1 VEKKDLATRA
11 VDTLE
16 ACAEA
21 IETLGAAESWQT
33 AANEILRLLGT
44 AVEADRAYLYRNFR
58 GDDEALC
65 QEYMFEWSVPG
76 VMASI
81 EVPGWETWPYEGGLE
96 RWVEVLGAG
105 QAIQGPTGELSEGER
120 KQIDQDIVSIC
131 VVPIFVEGEWWGY
144 LGFDDCAEQRH
155 WTTVEIA
162 ALRAGA
168 AAIGSAI
175 HRERLDEERRSA
187 ELYLRSHLEHLP
199 AVTYIETTSS
209 DSKLGYVEAYISPQI
224 ESLLGY
230 TPEEWLGDDNYSIW
244 NEMMHPEDRNRVE
257 ELARRT
263 SESGEPYLA
272 EYRVRNK
279 STGQWV
285 WIRDQSHLVEAE
297 DATPYWHGVMV
308 DITAQKLAEER
319 LAWVAQH
326 DRLTDLPN
334 RPMFEQLLDL
344 ALARARRGN
353 LGIAVLY
360 IDLDNFKL
368 VNNSLGHEAG
378 DDLIRQLAERV
389 RGAVRDTDLVARQG
403 ADEFLV
409 LLADIEPDDDGS
421 GSGGGDELR
430 TAESVVT
437 RIQGALASPFE
448 ISGAEVFATASIGVS
463 LFPSS
468 ATDAQDLLSQA
479 DSATYRSKQT
489 GPGGYAIFSAEADEA
504 LEELSFRTRLRR
516 ATEDKVWSLNY
527 QPLVESDTGRMI
539 GVEALL
545 RWKDPELG
553 FISPAE
559 FIPLAE
565 ETGLIVPIG
574 EWVAEELFRQA
585 RVWHDQG
592 IELEEISFN
601 VSPRQLWQPKLVETI
616 VQHLEA
622 SSIDAGRVVIEITET
637 AAMIDPERTHRILWD
652 LHARGFRLAIDDFGT
667 GYSSLSRLKS
677 LPISILKIDR
687 AFVMDIPEDPDAVR
701 MVSAIVALA
710 KSLDMRP
717 LAEGIETV
725 EQKRF
730 LVESGCELGQGYYF
744 SRPLPPVG
752 IEEIHGRGGVT
763 TMADDTAP

>member
-1 VEKKDLATRA
+1 MEKKDLATRA